1 MDPQGALAMRREGS
15 KRLGSELA
23 MADGC
28 AAAEAATATEDGSGA
43 AATTALCAMMT
54 GVEAG
59 MENSV

>member
-1 MDPQGALAMRREGS
+1 MRREGS

-28 AAAEAATATEDGSGA
+28 AAAEAATATEDRSGA